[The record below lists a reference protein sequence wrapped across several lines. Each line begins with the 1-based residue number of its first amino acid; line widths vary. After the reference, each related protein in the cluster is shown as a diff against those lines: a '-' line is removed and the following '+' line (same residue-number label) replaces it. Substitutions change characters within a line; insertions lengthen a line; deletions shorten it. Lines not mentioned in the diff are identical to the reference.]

1 MASTVNGTELSIKQD
16 APPASC
22 PMILLLSSKRDLT
35 SRGVAPFN
43 QKVATCTNLT
53 LLMRYLLGVTN
64 IPRRRHRITL

>member
-35 SRGVAPFN
+35 SRG
-43 QKVATCTNLT
+43 
-53 LLMRYLLGVTN
+53 LLPSIKKLPHVPT
-64 IPRRRHRITL
+64 